1 MWKWKEKKKNEMKK
15 GGKLTKRYKSQPGR
29 NGV

>member
-1 MWKWKEKKKNEMKK
+1 MWKWKEKKNEMKK
-15 GGKLTKRYKSQPGR
+15 GGKLTKRYNSKPGR